1 MSSVLI
7 AFSVFVFWLGP
18 PAAVLAAAAVM
29 FAARRHHIEGEPLGW
44 SEFWR
49 PMLVWGAAGAAIWIG
64 LVALLL
70 LVTRAGNAGLWIVFI
85 PWAFAAGAAAGFV
98 KLRRRLYAESSPGA

>member
-18 PAAVLAAAAVM
+18 PIAVLAAGALMYAAK
-29 FAARRHHIEGEPLGW
+29 RRQVPGGPLGW
-44 SEFWR
+44 HQFWSA
-49 PMLVWGAAGAAIWIG
+49 MVLWGVAGAAVWIG

-70 LVTRAGNAGLWIVFI
+70 AVTRAGNAGLWIVFI
-85 PWAFAAGAAAGFV
+85 PWAFAAGEVVGFV
-98 KLRRRLYAESSPGA
+98 KLRRRLYADQNPSA